1 MNFIVE
7 FLAYTISFTLIITI
21 LYAALVSL
29 NTEIPVK
36 ALIIFT
42 ILSVIYGILKY
53 RQVPFNRIMA
63 RTFLLIVMTLII
75 TIIYLLIK
83 DKNDKENEVKSPA
96 LLVIAILIVLIILFS
111 IRTILFDE
119 IRGFWTYGN
128 N

>member
-29 NTEIPVK
+29 NKGIPVK
-36 ALIIFT
+36 ALVIFT

-53 RQVPFNRIMA
+53 RLVPFNRIMT

-96 LLVIAILIVLIILFS
+96 LLVVAILIVLIILFS